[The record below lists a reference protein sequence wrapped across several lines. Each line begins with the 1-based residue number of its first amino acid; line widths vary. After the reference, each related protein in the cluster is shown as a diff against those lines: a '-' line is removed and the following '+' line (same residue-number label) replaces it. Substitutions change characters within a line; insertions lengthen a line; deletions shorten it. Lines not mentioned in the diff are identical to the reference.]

1 MKKKIRKTK
10 ILELKSVFQ
19 KMHATIPVTM
29 FYDQKKSPQQRIY

>member
-1 MKKKIRKTK
+1 MKKNKKNKNIRTE
-10 ILELKSVFQ
+10 ICFQ